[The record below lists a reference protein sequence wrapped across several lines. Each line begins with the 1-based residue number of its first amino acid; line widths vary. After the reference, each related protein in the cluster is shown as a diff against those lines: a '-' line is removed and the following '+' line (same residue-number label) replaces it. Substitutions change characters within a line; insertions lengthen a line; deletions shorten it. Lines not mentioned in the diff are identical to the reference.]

1 MLTTASDVAV
11 VEFTFILH
19 TITTSKHTETIE
31 TSTLEITFVLVW
43 QTPTSQAA
51 HTTAHSTSCTSFTY
65 NLHNTYIHIITHPK
79 FFVNRFSVFGVM
91 TSQNLAIS
99 NHRAG
104 YSYNTGVLHCDI
116 YMNLHSAKMV
126 KKNSEVLAD
135 NESVTSA
142 DTDSTIM
149 LDPSRRQH

>member
-11 VEFTFILH
+11 VEFTFIFH

-99 NHRAG
+99 NHRVG
-104 YSYNTGVLHCDI
+104 YSYNSVSTGVLHSVI
-116 YMNLHSAKMV
+116 YTWIYIVPKWWKKTLRCSLTMNQWHLLILTAQSC
-126 KKNSEVLAD
+126 
-135 NESVTSA
+135 
-142 DTDSTIM
+142 
-149 LDPSRRQH
+149 